1 MTLGDRTSTEDRPGP
16 TPAAARIAGALTAYA
31 CGDAFGL
38 PWEGSAPQDVD
49 VPRAA
54 DIPARGRWERGST
67 SDDTALTLLVAEH
80 LTAHGGAG
88 DPAALLGTLADRAAS
103 IHGLGPSTIAAIDH
117 FRAHGRPPA
126 RGGRTNG
133 ALMRALPIG
142 WATAPDDAARRRR
155 WVRALSA
162 ITHPDPVAQAAAVI
176 AAACASWAVA
186 GADGP
191 TLLAVAEAEALAEV
205 EALAEAETLAEVET
219 LAEAEAPAGAA
230 LPAEPVARPGADQV
244 RSLFTLVR
252 EIERG
257 RWVPPPAGVSLD
269 PVETLGAV
277 LHCVATRP
285 TLGAALPAAIGLGG
299 DTDTVAALTGGIL
312 GGRHTSEEV
321 RAELPWSSR
330 ALLPPQGTID
340 VLADGLATL
349 RGPGPTG

>member
-1 MTLGDRTSTEDRPGP
+1 MTSRGQTFAGGP
-16 TPAAARIAGALTAYA
+16 AGAASAAGRIAGALTAYA

-38 PWEGSAPQDVD
+38 PWEGSAPRDVD
-49 VPRAA
+49 LRRAA

-80 LTAHGGAG
+80 LTTHGGAG
-88 DPAALLGTLADRAAS
+88 DPAALMGTLADRAAS
-103 IHGLGPSTIAAIDH
+103 IYGLGPSTIAAIDH

-142 WATAPDDAARRRR
+142 WATAPEATERRRQ
-155 WVRALSA
+155 WVRALST
-162 ITHPDPVAQAAAVI
+162 ITHPDPVAQAAAAV
-176 AAACASWAVA
+176 AAACASWAVE
-186 GADGP
+186 GVDGP
-191 TLLAVAEAEALAEV
+191 MLLAVAAAEAD
-205 EALAEAETLAEVET
+205 ALAGIASPAASDAVAGTDALAG
-219 LAEAEAPAGAA
+219 PAA
-230 LPAEPVARPGADQV
+230 LAGVDAVQ
-244 RSLFTLVR
+244 SLSALVR
-252 EIERG
+252 AIERG
-257 RWVPPPAGVSLD
+257 RWAPPPAGVSLD

-285 TLGAALPAAIGLGG
+285 TLGAALTAAIGLGG

-312 GGRHTSEEV
+312 GGRHTPEEI

-330 ALLPPQGTID
+330 ALLPPRGTID

-349 RGPGPTG
+349 REPGPAG

>member
-1 MTLGDRTSTEDRPGP
+1 MTSRGQTFAGGP
-16 TPAAARIAGALTAYA
+16 VGAASAAGRIAGALTAYA

-38 PWEGSAPQDVD
+38 PWEGSAPRDVD
-49 VPRAA
+49 LRRAA

-80 LTAHGGAG
+80 LTTHGGAG
-88 DPAALLGTLADRAAS
+88 DPAALMGTLADRAAS
-103 IHGLGPSTIAAIDH
+103 IYGLGPSTIAAIDH

-142 WATAPDDAARRRR
+142 WATAPEATERRRQ
-155 WVRALSA
+155 WVRALST
-162 ITHPDPVAQAAAVI
+162 ITHPDPVAQAAAAV
-176 AAACASWAVA
+176 AAACASWAVE
-186 GADGP
+186 GVDGP
-191 TLLAVAEAEALAEV
+191 MLLAVAAAEAD
-205 EALAEAETLAEVET
+205 ALAG
-219 LAEAEAPAGAA
+219 PAA
-230 LPAEPVARPGADQV
+230 LAGVDAVQ
-244 RSLFTLVR
+244 SLSALVR
-252 EIERG
+252 AIERG
-257 RWVPPPAGVSLD
+257 RWAPPPAGVSLD

-285 TLGAALPAAIGLGG
+285 TLGAALTAAIGLGG

-312 GGRHTSEEV
+312 GGRHTPEEI

-330 ALLPPQGTID
+330 ALLPPRGTID

-349 RGPGPTG
+349 REPGPAG

>member
-1 MTLGDRTSTEDRPGP
+1 MTSRGQTFAGDQPG
-16 TPAAARIAGALTAYA
+16 AASAAGRIAGALTAYA

-38 PWEGSAPQDVD
+38 PWEGSAPRDVD
-49 VPRAA
+49 LRRAA

-80 LTAHGGAG
+80 LTTHGGAG
-88 DPAALLGTLADRAAS
+88 DPAALMGTLADRAAS
-103 IHGLGPSTIAAIDH
+103 IYGLGPSTIAAIDH

-142 WATAPDDAARRRR
+142 WATAPEATERRRQ

-162 ITHPDPVAQAAAVI
+162 ITHPDPVAQAAAAV
-176 AAACASWAVA
+176 AAACASWAVE
-186 GADGP
+186 GVDGP
-191 TLLAVAEAEALAEV
+191 MLLAVAAAEADELAGV
-205 EALAEAETLAEVET
+205 DAV
-219 LAEAEAPAGAA
+219 
-230 LPAEPVARPGADQV
+230 Q
-244 RSLFTLVR
+244 SLSALVR
-252 EIERG
+252 AIERG
-257 RWVPPPAGVSLD
+257 RWAPPPAGVSLD

-285 TLGAALPAAIGLGG
+285 TLGAALTAAIGLGG

-312 GGRHTSEEV
+312 GGRHTPEEI

-330 ALLPPQGTID
+330 ALLPPRGTID

-349 RGPGPTG
+349 REPGSAG